1 MTRFRITCVNLR
13 DKTNAKRK
21 NTGVKNSMEIL
32 THFFPS
38 ELGSYKRK
46 NKKTH
51 VCHLC
56 ERQMQA
62 QMQGGAYSSAI

>member
-1 MTRFRITCVNLR
+1 MREPPGQS
-13 DKTNAKRK
+13 KRK
-21 NTGVKNSMEIL
+21 EKKTIRVNNSMKIL

-38 ELGSYKRK
+38 ESGSRKRK

-51 VCHLC
+51 VCRLY

-62 QMQGGAYSSAI
+62 QMQSGAYSSAI

>member
-1 MTRFRITCVNLR
+1 MREPPGQS
-13 DKTNAKRK
+13 KRK
-21 NTGVKNSMEIL
+21 EKKTTRVNNSMKIL

-38 ELGSYKRK
+38 ESGSRKRK

>member
-1 MTRFRITCVNLR
+1 
-13 DKTNAKRK
+13 
-21 NTGVKNSMEIL
+21 MEIL

-38 ELGSYKRK
+38 ESGSYKRK

>member
-1 MTRFRITCVNLR
+1 MREPPGQS
-13 DKTNAKRK
+13 KRK
-21 NTGVKNSMEIL
+21 EKKTTRVNNSMKIL
-32 THFFPS
+32 THFFPRES
-38 ELGSYKRK
+38 GSYKRK

>member
-1 MTRFRITCVNLR
+1 
-13 DKTNAKRK
+13 
-21 NTGVKNSMEIL
+21 MEIL

-38 ELGSYKRK
+38 ESGSYKRK

-56 ERQMQA
+56 EWQMQA